1 MQDNWTALLNASQ
14 NGNLDIVRILV
25 ERDAQIDHYDCVSRR
40 ITSIRIAYHLLGSRD
55 NSLRSCGQPIKGIQE
70 WLNTY

>member
-14 NGNLDIVRILV
+14 NGNLDIVRVLV

-40 ITSIRIAYHLLGSRD
+40 KTSIRITISSSR
-55 NSLRSCGQPIKGIQE
+55 I
-70 WLNTY
+70 